1 MHLAIVYDDIG
12 VNDETCASQ
21 RPLPTL
27 DIHFNSIS
35 SRKTKQTHTHTHTR
49 KREEREKRERRE
61 REEREG

>member
-12 VNDETCASQ
+12 VNDETCASL

-35 SRKTKQTHTHTHTR
+35 SRKTKQTHTHTHTHTH
-49 KREEREKRERRE
+49 EREKRERRE